1 VALFHLKF
9 IFRCQ
14 GKRRGVDSERFGAAS
29 GVAFGAG
36 IFLIPGVGPVLIGE
50 PFLAALVG
58 ALESAAVLA
67 VSRL

>member
-1 VALFHLKF
+1 LGRHL
-9 IFRCQ
+9 
-14 GKRRGVDSERFGAAS
+14 GLL
-29 GVAFGAG
+29 FGAG